1 MRVIKPFGKRLYNRG
16 SQNCSALFLT
26 FFNPCKWIDL
36 KKICR
41 LLSFIQW
48 TLCFLPKWENTLAQC
63 IMGRKSVMKLIVKS
77 TKQKGEHYSKH
88 GPRKILIFGIGQ
100 LLSHTHTHTLKH
112 TITEGDS
119 SHWNLDIVAPK
130 ETKCFFCPAETLFHL
145 YPWHRHTHA
154 HAHSH

>member
-41 LLSFIQW
+41 LLTFIQW

-100 LLSHTHTHTLKH
+100 LLSHTHTH
-112 TITEGDS
+112 
-119 SHWNLDIVAPK
+119 WNTQSQK
-130 ETKCFFCPAETLFHL
+130 ETAAIETLTLWRQKRLNVFSVL
-145 YPWHRHTHA
+145 LRHYSIYTPDTDTHA